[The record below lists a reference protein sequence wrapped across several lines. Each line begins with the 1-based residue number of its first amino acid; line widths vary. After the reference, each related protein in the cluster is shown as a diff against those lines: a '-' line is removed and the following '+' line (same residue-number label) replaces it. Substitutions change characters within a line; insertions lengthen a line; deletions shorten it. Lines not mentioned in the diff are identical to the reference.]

1 MAEYSIAPQPGN
13 KSSSQMQLAFLFH
26 FSLPGG
32 QCVHVLQLAA
42 ILVKEVV
49 MANATA
55 LQLWVA
61 PAQPV

>member
-1 MAEYSIAPQPGN
+1 
-13 KSSSQMQLAFLFH
+13 MQLAFLFH